1 MKKRV
6 LFAFLLIITLPVIAQ
21 QPPQAAYD
29 LIPQPTTLIKKTGSF
44 KLASNINIIV
54 PDSFRNEAALLREEL
69 HLAPGKK
76 TEAPSG
82 AIHFSI
88 DKAHNTALGEEG
100 YKLLISPDSIR
111 IIAAQKAGA
120 IHGMFTLIQLQQIQP
135 DENYLPCLQ
144 ITDTPRFR
152 YRGMHL
158 DVSRHFFPV
167 SFIKKLLNLM
177 ALYKLN
183 TFHWHLTDAQGWRLQ
198 IKKYPKLTSRAAWR
212 TNGHKLNWHLSDED
226 RFLQEG
232 DPDAYGG
239 YYTQEEAREIVAYA
253 SKRGITVIPEIEM
266 PAHSE
271 EVLAVYPHLSCLGI
285 NYESAEYCIGYDSTF
300 IFLKD
305 VLTEVMNIFP
315 STYIHVGGDEAPMRS
330 WKTCP
335 RDQALMKKMG
345 FTDVAQLQ
353 SYAIKKIAQFLS
365 AHGRRLIGW
374 DEILKGGLA
383 PEATVMSWRGEAGGI
398 AAARLGHDVI
408 MTPGGY
414 CYFDHY
420 QSDPNTQ
427 PKAIGGYIPLRKV
440 YSYNPVPVDSLTTQE
455 QTHILG
461 VQANLWTEYIT
472 TTEHV
477 EYMLFPRLLALA
489 ETAWTADK
497 SKNFEDFHR
506 RLQSQYLLLQRNNV
520 NYYRPSYRIHIQ
532 AEPDYTQQRY
542 QVFFH
547 TEQYRPTIFYTL
559 NGSQPDQSARRYT
572 GPFYTEGTT
581 IIKAAAFKNGRQMD
595 TTAVYTADYHK
606 AIGKKVIY
614 KKGGWSSSY
623 PAQYAQTLTNG
634 VTGTLTYQD
643 KQWQGFL
650 HDMDVIVDLGKK
662 TVLQGLSMRFMQLI
676 GPGVYIP
683 NSVTVLLSED
693 GKHFNEVKEVK
704 NDISSTDPRLLFK
717 TFHFDLNG
725 KSARYI
731 RLKVDKQRGYM
742 FTDEIIVN

>member
-1 MKKRV
+1 
-6 LFAFLLIITLPVIAQ
+6 
-21 QPPQAAYD
+21 
-29 LIPQPTTLIKKTGSF
+29 
-44 KLASNINIIV
+44 
-54 PDSFRNEAALLREEL
+54 
-69 HLAPGKK
+69 
-76 TEAPSG
+76 
-82 AIHFSI
+82 
-88 DKAHNTALGEEG
+88 
-100 YKLLISPDSIR
+100 
-111 IIAAQKAGA
+111 
-120 IHGMFTLIQLQQIQP
+120 
-135 DENYLPCLQ
+135 
-144 ITDTPRFR
+144 
-152 YRGMHL
+152 
-158 DVSRHFFPV
+158 
-167 SFIKKLLNLM
+167 M